1 MKISMIPPPS
11 LSSSTMKPPF
21 VCSVPVPSLMDIN
34 PFTPPEF
41 HFPSQ
46 DMEWDF
52 SDLSSSEPEEDYHD
66 DSDINVSFS
75 SSFYQISPGPDFT
88 DDEDEEHDM
97 KDEEDDVKN
106 KEDVMNDED
115 DVKEGDVKED
125 EVNDEDDAKN
135 DMKDEDVED
144 EANGLVNKL
153 ISTISKIAPKFIY
166 NRRKH
171 SMKRRKNRRKRK
183 RISAASI
190 EPELRSLWHNSVGD
204 LFAPSADSKP
214 SPTLNLPTVNLN
226 SINKT
231 MLRKLPDVI
240 YSPIFGCSKDPSF
253 YERNIPYGVHD
264 TKISAFSKEKP
275 FGKLPAIMTNLGP
288 VPPPTDACY
297 GYVWTE
303 DGWRV
308 KAEYSRVPDPGGGHG
323 RGGGEDDGGGRVGA
337 GRRGWRQRKLCER

>member
-1 MKISMIPPPS
+1 M
-11 LSSSTMKPPF
+11 
-21 VCSVPVPSLMDIN
+21 
-34 PFTPPEF
+34 
-41 HFPSQ
+41 
-46 DMEWDF
+46 
-52 SDLSSSEPEEDYHD
+52 
-66 DSDINVSFS
+66 
-75 SSFYQISPGPDFT
+75 
-88 DDEDEEHDM
+88 
-97 KDEEDDVKN
+97 
-106 KEDVMNDED
+106 
-115 DVKEGDVKED
+115 KED
-125 EVNDEDDAKN
+125 EVNDEDDAMN

-253 YERNIPYGVHD
+253 
-264 TKISAFSKEKP
+264 
-275 FGKLPAIMTNLGP
+275 
-288 VPPPTDACY
+288 
-297 GYVWTE
+297 
-303 DGWRV
+303 
-308 KAEYSRVPDPGGGHG
+308 
-323 RGGGEDDGGGRVGA
+323 
-337 GRRGWRQRKLCER
+337 

>member
-1 MKISMIPPPS
+1 MRAKYSENTNPSTMKISMIPPPS

-115 DVKEGDVKED
+115 DVKEGDVNED
-125 EVNDEDDAKN
+125 EVNDEDDAMN
-135 DMKDEDVED
+135 DMKNEDVED
-144 EANGLVNKL
+144 EANGLVNFHNFQNC
-153 ISTISKIAPKFIY
+153 SKVHLQQKKAFHEEEKE
-166 NRRKH
+166 
-171 SMKRRKNRRKRK
+171 S
-183 RISAASI
+183 
-190 EPELRSLWHNSVGD
+190 PEKKTDFCREYRARTKVALAQFCRRSLR
-204 LFAPSADSKP
+204 
-214 SPTLNLPTVNLN
+214 TQ
-226 SINKT
+226 
-231 MLRKLPDVI
+231 
-240 YSPIFGCSKDPSF
+240 C
-253 YERNIPYGVHD
+253 
-264 TKISAFSKEKP
+264 
-275 FGKLPAIMTNLGP
+275 
-288 VPPPTDACY
+288 
-297 GYVWTE
+297 
-303 DGWRV
+303 
-308 KAEYSRVPDPGGGHG
+308 
-323 RGGGEDDGGGRVGA
+323 
-337 GRRGWRQRKLCER
+337 

>member
-1 MKISMIPPPS
+1 MKISMIPSPS
-11 LSSSTMKPPF
+11 LSSATMKPPF
-21 VCSVPVPSLMDIN
+21 VCSVPSLMDIN
-34 PFTPPEF
+34 PFTPLEF
-41 HFPSQ
+41 HFPCQ

-52 SDLSSSEPEEDYHD
+52 SDLSSSEPEEEYLG

-75 SSFYQISPGPDFT
+75 SSFYQISPGPNFT
-88 DDEDEEHDM
+88 DDEDEEDDV
-97 KDEEDDVKN
+97 KDEEDD
-106 KEDVMNDED
+106 MNDEAEED
-115 DVKEGDVKED
+115 ED
-125 EVNDEDDAKN
+125 EVNDEDNAMD

-144 EANGLVNKL
+144 DMKNEGEANGLVNKL

-308 KAEYSRVPDPGGGHG
+308 KAEYPRVPDPGGGHG